1 MKYYVNKN
9 TLVDKEDLL
18 FQCKMSM
25 YIKNCVM
32 DAMSEHFGSRMTLK
46 ARYLVE
52 KQYTWIEK
60 FIKNQNLLFGHM
72 ISYYGIKAEKELGMT
87 ESDKVELQVIGAK
100 LFSELPEEEK
110 LDACLL
116 MMSRVKIA

>member
-9 TLVDKEDLL
+9 TWIDEEDLL
-18 FQCKMSM
+18 FQCKMAM
-25 YIKNCVM
+25 FTKDCVM
-32 DAMSEHFGSRMTLK
+32 DAMWEYFGSRMTRK

-52 KQYTWIEK
+52 KQYAWMDK
-60 FIKNQNLLFGHM
+60 FVKNQNMLFGHM

-87 ESDKVELQVIGAK
+87 DSDKAELQVIGAR
-100 LFSELPEEEK
+100 LFSELPEEQQTE
-110 LDACLL
+110 ARLL